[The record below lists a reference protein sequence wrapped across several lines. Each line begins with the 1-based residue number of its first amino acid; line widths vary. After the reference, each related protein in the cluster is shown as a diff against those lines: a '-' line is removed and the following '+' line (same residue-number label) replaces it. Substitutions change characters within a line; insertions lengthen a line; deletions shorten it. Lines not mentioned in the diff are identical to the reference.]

1 MIFYEGMTTVN
12 LLEFWEE
19 ASSDIARTL
28 EGSKEDLDGFL
39 PSFEILSCGGGEDLA
54 WSSETF
60 VLVYFCDDVEGFS
73 HYEVVCRDGKNGGN
87 LLSNEFG
94 GAGNIVILEKVNIML
109 DILDA

>member
-60 VLVYFCDDVEGFS
+60 VLVYFCDNVEGFS
-73 HYEVVCRDGKNGGN
+73 HYEVVLRDG
-87 LLSNEFG
+87 LRNERE
-94 GAGNIVILEKVNIML
+94 IEVKEMYIYIYKIQ
-109 DILDA
+109 IHYKY